1 MVPTLPLK
9 YIYIYISFLTANLL
23 FLAPGQILWLVTTLL
38 TPDT

>member
-1 MVPTLPLK
+1 MVPTLPL
-9 YIYIYISFLTANLL
+9 SFLTANLL